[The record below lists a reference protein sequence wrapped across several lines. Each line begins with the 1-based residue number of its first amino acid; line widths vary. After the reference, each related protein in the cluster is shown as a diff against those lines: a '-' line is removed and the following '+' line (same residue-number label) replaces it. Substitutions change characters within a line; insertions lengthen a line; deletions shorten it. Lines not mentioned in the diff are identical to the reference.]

1 MRDSRSFDCLRRKS
15 FMCFL
20 LFEHL
25 HSSSIRIE
33 AQKKITKK
41 KKLKPDTYS
50 THLKKMHFFTAIR
63 FNLRFFSVIFFIM
76 VVSYR
81 AVVKKSAYVIIRKIQ
96 SDFRLINIGCNYND
110 WLRDGHS

>member
-1 MRDSRSFDCLRRKS
+1 MRDSRSFDYLRRKS

-25 HSSSIRIE
+25 HSSSIRIGE

-41 KKLKPDTYS
+41 EKLKPDTYN

-63 FNLRFFSVIFFIM
+63 FNLRFFSVIF
-76 VVSYR
+76 
-81 AVVKKSAYVIIRKIQ
+81 
-96 SDFRLINIGCNYND
+96 L
-110 WLRDGHS
+110 